1 MSDRKINLHSST
13 HWLTPTSV
21 FSEKYRLENYS
32 EVTAPTRLL
41 PDGNLKKDYF
51 SDALLICSE

>member
-1 MSDRKINLHSST
+1 MDLRDTKANLVDSNFR
-13 HWLTPTSV
+13 V
-21 FSEKYRLENYS
+21 FSEKYRLEIIL
-32 EVTAPTRLL
+32 VTAPTRLL